1 VRRAELAAESLR
13 RVVEPDDGCL
23 AAVDVEAAA
32 SYLGLTVLS
41 WRPDENKIK
50 GALIRSARTVFVNAA
65 LSPPRKRFTT
75 AHALG
80 HYVLGHGGDHYC
92 PAAEDESRERE
103 ANRFAAAL
111 LMPASRVTAL
121 WLKLDGV
128 RPAARVRAV
137 AERLLVSREALGY
150 RLLTLGLTRRA
161 PRDAPPRVSRIAI

>member
-1 VRRAELAAESLR
+1 
-13 RVVEPDDGCL
+13 
-23 AAVDVEAAA
+23 
-32 SYLGLTVLS
+32 
-41 WRPDENKIK
+41 
-50 GALIRSARTVFVNAA
+50 VFVNAA